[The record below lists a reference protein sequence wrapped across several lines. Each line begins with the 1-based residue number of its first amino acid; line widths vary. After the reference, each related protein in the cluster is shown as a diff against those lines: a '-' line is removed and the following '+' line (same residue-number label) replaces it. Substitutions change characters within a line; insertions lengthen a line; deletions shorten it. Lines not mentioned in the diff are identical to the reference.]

1 MADAVFEEPRLAE
14 IQDLLDPERIDLHAY
29 LALADELGAS
39 SVLDLGCGT
48 GTLACRLAERGKQVT
63 AVDPAAA
70 SIEVARRKSHAD
82 RVRWLVGD
90 ASSLPPL
97 QVDLATMT
105 GNVAQVF
112 LTDELWESSLLA
124 VGTALRR
131 DGLLIFEVR
140 DPDRRAWR
148 EWNRNKTYRR
158 ADLPQ
163 VGPLQTWTEL
173 TEVRPPF
180 ISFRMTF
187 VFETEGAVL
196 TSDSTLRFRSSAE
209 ISASLHAAGFD
220 VEEVR
225 DAPDR
230 PGLEL
235 VFVSRRREAK

>member
-29 LALADELGAS
+29 VALAHELGAS

-63 AVDPAAA
+63 AVDPAGA

-90 ASSLPPL
+90 ASSIPLP
-97 QVDLATMT
+97 QVDLTIMT

-112 LTDELWESSLLA
+112 LTDELWESTLRA
-124 VGTALRR
+124 VRAGLRR

-140 DPDRRAWR
+140 DPDRKAWR
-148 EWNRNKTYRR
+148 AWNRNKSYRR
-158 ADLPQ
+158 VNLPQ
-163 VGPLQTWTEL
+163 IGPLQTWTEL

-180 ISFRMTF
+180 ISVRMTF
-187 VFETEGAVL
+187 VFETDGAVL
-196 TSDSTLRFRSSAE
+196 TSDSTLRFQSSAE
-209 ISASLHAAGFD
+209 ISASLHAVRFD

-230 PGLEL
+230 PGLEF
-235 VFVSRRREAK
+235 VFISRRREAK